1 MLASSEEPPAGFSFP
16 TPQPAAST
24 KPALLLPSPAVSP
37 PASAWRVRGDGEE
50 LPGSLATADLPPLI
64 LAQSPMLGSGLGRL
78 GASGPLPL
86 KPLPSRLP
94 TTQRPNDPAQ
104 QLRPEGGDAS
114 RPPTSLSE
122 GLADLEQ
129 WAHSQV
135 LQLGGQAGQ
144 HLALSRDLTQSMEL
158 EVHSWLATSF
168 G

>member
-16 TPQPAAST
+16 TPQPAAAT
-24 KPALLLPSPAVSP
+24 KPALLLPSPAASP
-37 PASAWRVRGDGEE
+37 PASAWRARGDGEE
-50 LPGSLATADLPPLI
+50 LPGSLATADLPPLM

-78 GASGPLPL
+78 GA
-86 KPLPSRLP
+86 
-94 TTQRPNDPAQ
+94 
-104 QLRPEGGDAS
+104 
-114 RPPTSLSE
+114 SE